1 DACIA
6 LADYVA
12 GSQESFIGLMNG
24 YAKKLGLTNT
34 TFQTVHG
41 LDAPGQFSTARDMA
55 LLGKA
60 LIHDVPEE
68 YAIHKEKEFTF
79 NKIRQ
84 PNRNRLLWS
93 SNLNVDGM
101 KTGTTA
107 GAGYNLVAS
116 ATQGDM
122 RLISVVLGA

>member
-1 DACIA
+1 
-6 LADYVA
+6 
-12 GSQESFIGLMNG
+12 
-24 YAKKLGLTNT
+24 
-34 TFQTVHG
+34 
-41 LDAPGQFSTARDMA
+41 MA

-60 LIHDVPEE
+60 LIHDVPDE

-79 NKIRQ
+79 NNIRQ

-93 SNLNVDGM
+93 SNVNVDGM

-107 GAGYNLVAS
+107 GAGYNPVAS

-122 RLISVVLGA
+122 RLIRWCWARKPTAFVLTSQKTADRVSASLKPSRRLSRTPLSSASASGLVIKVK